1 MKKKQAMP
9 VLAGTA
15 HFQFEQKLL
24 LQQFGFKALCASWLG
39 FFFSVAQQEVIHKNV
54 GKCQSACIHISN
66 SLHSYGSLA
75 ALRQ

>member
-24 LQQFGFKALCASWLG
+24 LQQFGFKLCVCELAGLL
-39 FFFSVAQQEVIHKNV
+39 FFSGSAGGGTQ
-54 GKCQSACIHISN
+54 KCQ
-66 SLHSYGSLA
+66 
-75 ALRQ
+75 